1 MNRSP
6 RSGGRSPRPSKNP
19 NDAAKLVVTVVD
31 YRSDAA
37 NVAARTASDEQL
49 GLGVLEEGIL
59 PGQDLPDLAAQR
71 GDPERIA
78 AVDGVR
84 DTEKPAEAGAITG
97 QRFHMTHDESSS
109 SLELL
114 PASSDPDTASFLVRE
129 NISTHPQPHSSP
141 P

>member
-31 YRSDAA
+31 YRGDAA
-37 NVAARTASDEQL
+37 NVAARTAGDEQL

-59 PGQDLPDLAAQR
+59 PGQDRPDLAAQR

-78 AVDGVR
+78 EVDGVR
-84 DTEKPAEAGAITG
+84 GHGETGGGRRRHETEIPHDARRILLVPRICSRRPATK
-97 QRFHMTHDESSS
+97 TP
-109 SLELL
+109 L
-114 PASSDPDTASFLVRE
+114 PS
-129 NISTHPQPHSSP
+129 
-141 P
+141 

>member
-31 YRSDAA
+31 YRGDAA
-37 NVAARTASDEQL
+37 NVAARTAGDEQL

-59 PGQDLPDLAAQR
+59 PGQDRPDPAAQR

-84 DTEKPAEAGAITG
+84 DTEKPAEAGAVTR

-109 SLELL
+109 SLEFAPGVPRPRHRFL
-114 PASSDPDTASFLVRE
+114 P
-129 NISTHPQPHSSP
+129 STGKYFHTSVAA
-141 P
+141 